1 MKLYIDIET
10 IPDQRAG
17 AFDAILAET
26 IDNFKAPSTLTKEQA
41 AIDLGITDKDAIKY
55 TSKDAM
61 IKQWETELASV
72 KSHDVAMQAYR
83 KTALDGGKG
92 SIFCIGYAFDD
103 DPCYI
108 FKSSN
113 QFDEKET
120 IKSFFGMVAMNHDGI
135 RPIEIIG
142 HNVAE
147 FDLRFIF
154 HRAAI
159 LGIKPPS
166 CLKINPSRYDSD
178 IYDTMTKWAGYG
190 NRISLDNLCKALGIE
205 TPKGDIT
212 GANVYDY
219 FLRGEYETISDY
231 CMKDVEATRQVY
243 KRMTFLD

>member
-10 IPDQRAG
+10 LPDQRAG
-17 AFDAILAET
+17 AFDAILADT
-26 IDNFKAPSTLTKEQA
+26 IENFKAPSTLTKEQA
-41 AIDLGITDKDAIKY
+41 AADLGLTDKDEIKF

-61 IKQWETELASV
+61 IKRWETELASA
-72 KSHDVAMQAYR
+72 KAQEVAEQAYR

-92 SIFCIGYAFDD
+92 SIFCIGCAFDD
-103 DPCYI
+103 EPCYN
-108 FKSSN
+108 FKASN

-120 IKSFFGMVAMNHDGI
+120 IKSFFCMVAMKHDGI

-142 HNVAE
+142 HNVTE

-154 HRAAI
+154 QRAAI
-159 LGIKPPS
+159 LGIRPPS
-166 CLKINPSRYDSD
+166 CIKINPSRYDSD

-219 FLRGEYETISDY
+219 WLKGEYQTIADY
-231 CMKDVEATRQVY
+231 CMKDVEATRRVY
-243 KRMTFLD
+243 KRMTFLE

>member
-17 AFDAILAET
+17 AFDAILSET

-41 AIDLGITDKDAIKY
+41 AADLGLIDKDEIKF

-61 IKQWETELASV
+61 IKRWETELASV
-72 KSHDVAMQAYR
+72 KAHDVAMQAYR

-92 SIFCIGYAFDD
+92 SIFCIGFAFDD
-103 DPCYI
+103 RHVDCVASTDERFVI
-108 FKSSN
+108 SQFFESVQFAKSDILPIS
-113 QFDEKET
+113 Q
-120 IKSFFGMVAMNHDGI
+120 
-135 RPIEIIG
+135 IEIIG

-154 HRAAI
+154 QRAAI
-159 LGIKPPS
+159 LGIRPPA

-190 NRISLDNLCKALGIE
+190 NRISLDNLCKALGVE
-205 TPKGDIT
+205 TPKGEIT

-219 FLRGEYETISDY
+219 WLKGEYETIADY

-243 KRMTFLD
+243 KRMTFLE